1 MEKEKFKHKTQIRV
15 RNYEI
20 DWQGIVHNAVYLL
33 HFEISR
39 IEYFKQLGIDI
50 NHDSI
55 QNRFRVV
62 LARNEINYRSPARFD
77 ELLDVYTR
85 ITFIKNSSFGMEAYM
100 EESKTKRLIA
110 ENVNVHVWLNPA
122 TNKPVSISDQ
132 FRKLVQKFEGN
143 DIEIVWQSYSV

>member
-1 MEKEKFKHKTQIRV
+1 MDLSKFKHKIQVRV

-33 HFEISR
+33 YFEIGR
-39 IEYFKQLGIDI
+39 IEYFKHLGIDI
-50 NHDSI
+50 NHDTI

-62 LARNEINYRSPARFD
+62 LVRNEINYRSPARFD
-77 ELLDVYTR
+77 ELLDIYTR

-110 ENVNVHVWLNPA
+110 ENVNVHVWLDPA
-122 TNKPVSISDQ
+122 TNKSVSISDE

-143 DIEIVWQSYSV
+143 DVKIVWQSYSV